1 MTRKLKQY
9 NDLIKIT
16 IWIERNHWQRFGDL
30 MGEGERSQIL
40 RDFVERYVGKKKPK
54 KGLSNGKNV
63 RTSVNA

>member
-16 IWIERNHWQRFGDL
+16 IWIERNDWDRFGKL

-40 RDFVERYVGKKKPK
+40 RDFVERYVGKEKTK